1 MKELYKALANFQQEV
16 PIIHKATQGHNY
28 TYASLD
34 LIIKTINPVMKK
46 NQLGF
51 TQLLQGESIKTIIFH
66 TESGDSL
73 ESIVE
78 IPQGAVMKGM
88 NVFQTMGSAITY
100 LKRYSLGSM
109 LGLITD
115 KDIDASGEQVE
126 DNGVNHPNVDPHA
139 QGEDLRSQVIKA
151 IISESNQVGETILA
165 NELSNENEHTLRDT
179 LGHYVLANTERK
191 AKEWIDKQMTMPKKS
206 GTIEALGTLKLE
218 ATKRGFM
225 SSYVVA
231 EMTARFN
238 EIKEG
243 TNE

>member
-78 IPQGAVMKGM
+78 IPQGAAMKGM

-100 LKRYSLGSM
+100 LKRYSL
-109 LGLITD
+109 
-115 KDIDASGEQVE
+115 
-126 DNGVNHPNVDPHA
+126 
-139 QGEDLRSQVIKA
+139 
-151 IISESNQVGETILA
+151 
-165 NELSNENEHTLRDT
+165 
-179 LGHYVLANTERK
+179 
-191 AKEWIDKQMTMPKKS
+191 
-206 GTIEALGTLKLE
+206 
-218 ATKRGFM
+218 
-225 SSYVVA
+225 
-231 EMTARFN
+231 
-238 EIKEG
+238 
-243 TNE
+243 

>member
-1 MKELYKALANFQQEV
+1 MKELYKALASFQQEV

-139 QGEDLRSQVIKA
+139 QGEDLRNQVIKA
-151 IISESNQVGETILA
+151 IISESNQVGETILP
-165 NELSNENEHTLRDT
+165 NELAGAYDHTLIDT
-179 LGHYVLANTERK
+179 LGHYVQANTDRK
-191 AKEWIDKQMTMPKKS
+191 AKEWVDKQMTMPKKS
-206 GTIEALGTLKLE
+206 GSVEALTSLKLE

-225 SSYVVA
+225 TKYVIDL
-231 EMTARFN
+231 MTSRFN
-238 EIKEG
+238 DIKEG
-243 TNE
+243 VNE